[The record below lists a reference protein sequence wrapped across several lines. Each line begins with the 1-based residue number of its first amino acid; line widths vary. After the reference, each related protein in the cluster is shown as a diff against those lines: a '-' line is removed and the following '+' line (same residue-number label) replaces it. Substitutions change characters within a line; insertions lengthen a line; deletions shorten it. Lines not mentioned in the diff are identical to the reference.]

1 MLSDPFKQT
10 PKYIGDMHGILM
22 GISEAPKAKPN
33 VFLAQQRT
41 IKRRDFGENRFY
53 YRNERRSWSANGWG
67 GLFSSGYKNLHVQC
81 DTKRFRV
88 PNKR

>member
-1 MLSDPFKQT
+1 MLSDPFKQA

-41 IKRRDFGENRFY
+41 IKRRDF
-53 YRNERRSWSANGWG
+53 WG
-67 GLFSSGYKNLHVQC
+67 KPVL
-81 DTKRFRV
+81 
-88 PNKR
+88 